1 MILLRCLERIS
12 GSADDV
18 DPPPQVDNRNGTW
31 NSASYRERPGR
42 KSAARQRRN
51 DSRDA
56 SKSVTL
62 NPISHHPF
70 RVNTPCAHHS
80 PCSWHSSPGAV
91 RTDSPP
97 TRRRLKALIEPQ
109 VTKFL
114 KDHVIDKTIVSPKKT
129 YKLDEGRLE
138 VDHEDVTTFNNFT
151 ESANG
156 FSFDMTIVKKYTRYD
171 MGKDGKRV
179 QPGTDRSAT
188 DVYRYEIAERRST
201 KMLTGTCRMVSTTSS
216 AALPGRQGTMTLV
229 TGIRISDG
237 KLGWNETVPG
247 YIDLAAPG
255 GQYKPGSTDEK
266 ETFSVIDGRLRLES
280 IITVFEVDPGDA
292 ETHTEKEKPI
302 EFLAEEPEKKS
313 TR

>member
-1 MILLRCLERIS
+1 MEFGELQ
-12 GSADDV
+12 GA
-18 DPPPQVDNRNGTW
+18 
-31 NSASYRERPGR
+31 PGR
-42 KSAARQRRN
+42 KRRARQRRN

-179 QPGTDRSAT
+179 EPGIDRNST

-247 YIDLAAPG
+247 YIPIWRLPG
-255 GQYKPGSTDEK
+255 RPVQAGEATDEK
-266 ETFSVIDGRLRLES
+266 ETFSVIDGRLRFES
-280 IITVFEVDPGDA
+280 IITVFEVDP
-292 ETHTEKEKPI
+292 ETLKRTPKKEKPI